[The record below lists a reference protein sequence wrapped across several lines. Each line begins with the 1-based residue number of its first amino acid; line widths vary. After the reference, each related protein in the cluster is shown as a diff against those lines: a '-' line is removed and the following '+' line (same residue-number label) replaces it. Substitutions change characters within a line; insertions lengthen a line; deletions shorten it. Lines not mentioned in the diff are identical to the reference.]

1 MENSE
6 IKQSDFLNLLEKDL
20 ERDLNNLERENKKER
35 EKHKLE
41 IIELVKKML
50 VEAEKK
56 TEEKLKVFY
65 YWLIGVAL
73 TLLIIII
80 WLFFYFRN
88 LSR

>member
-6 IKQSDFLNLLEKDL
+6 IKQDDFLNLLEKDL
-20 ERDLNNLERENKKER
+20 EKDLNNLEIENKRER

-56 TEEKLKVFY
+56 MKK
-65 YWLIGVAL
+65 
-73 TLLIIII
+73 
-80 WLFFYFRN
+80 N
-88 LSR
+88 